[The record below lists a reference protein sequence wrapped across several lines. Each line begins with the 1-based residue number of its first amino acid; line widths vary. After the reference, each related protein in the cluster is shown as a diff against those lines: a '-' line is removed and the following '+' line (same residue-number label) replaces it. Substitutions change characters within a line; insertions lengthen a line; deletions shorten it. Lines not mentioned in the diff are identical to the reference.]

1 MMITKL
7 ALSLM
12 LTAAPYWF
20 TSASYSE
27 GPPEFNAG
35 TNARH
40 VRLCCAQATGRDQTA
55 TVGRNT
61 DRRVTI
67 DPAGHAAVG
76 AGKAVFV
83 GSSGAGAGVIRLRG
97 GPHAVHN
104 TLVWSSDDQNGREH
118 EVQLKVVTREQ
129 EDDTDAPK
137 QGWLGV
143 SIKSVSDE
151 TAEQLDIVGR
161 GVIVLNVLNDSPA
174 ANGGIEANDIIM
186 AINGDPVTG
195 EAGSVVELVSGHA
208 PGETVDVTVL
218 RGGKERTLK
227 VTLGSRSD
235 IKTRSWKFDVAP
247 FAEIEENVTAHGKML
262 RRNEDGEW
270 VFEDLGDLTNIKE
283 LRDHL
288 RLPIPGGT
296 SQTTQ
301 VFVDGNSKSVKLEI
315 RTDKGELSIEQ
326 EDGGE
331 ITVTRTDE
339 AGTETTTVYED
350 EDALAEGDPDA
361 FEYYQSSGKP
371 IIFNLSVDGIEGLR
385 DFDFDLDLDDLKD
398 GLFDWRKDLHDQL
411 SEAHTAY
418 LEAMEQA
425 RKAYE
430 EAITAWKSDGE
441 DEDGDAAFSM
451 PFFPFRGGHALF
463 MGQGR
468 HDRARPKHTFS
479 VDADGVIEVRIR
491 RGDAELV
498 RHFESEADLATR
510 NPELY
515 AKFQELTEA
524 DSE

>member
-12 LTAAPYWF
+12 LTAAPHWF
-20 TSASYSE
+20 TSALFSD
-27 GPPEFNAG
+27 GPAG
-35 TNARH
+35 FTPPSHAPH
-40 VRLCCAQATGRDQTA
+40 MHLCCAKATGKDQTA
-55 TVGRNT
+55 SVGQRT
-61 DRRVTI
+61 DPSVTI
-67 DPAGHAAVG
+67 ELDGHGLVG
-76 AGKAVFV
+76 AGNAVFV
-83 GSSGAGAGVIRLRG
+83 GSSGAGARVMALRG
-97 GPHAVHN
+97 GANGVPN
-104 TLVWSSDDQNGREH
+104 TFVWSSDDQNGPEH
-118 EVQLKVVTREQ
+118 ELKLKVVTRAR
-129 EDDTDAPK
+129 EDDADAPK

-174 ANGGIEANDIIM
+174 AKGGIEANDIIM

-195 EAGSVVELVSGHA
+195 EVGSVVELVSGHA

-218 RGGKERTLK
+218 RGGKEQTLK

-288 RLPIPGGT
+288 QLPIPGGT
-296 SQTTQ
+296 SHTTQ
-301 VFVDGNSKSVKLEI
+301 IFVDGNSKSVKLEI
-315 RTDKGELSIEQ
+315 KTDKGELSIKQ
-326 EDGGE
+326 KDGGE

-339 AGTETTTVYED
+339 TGTETTTVYED

-385 DFDFDLDLDDLKD
+385 NFDFDLDLHDLKD
-398 GLFDWRKDLHDQL
+398 DLFDWRKDLHDQL

-430 EAITAWKSDGE
+430 EAITAWQSDGE

-468 HDRARPKHTFS
+468 HDRAKPTHTFTM
-479 VDADGVIEVRIR
+479 DANGVIEVRIR
-491 RGDAELV
+491 RGDSELV
-498 RHFESEADLATR
+498 RHFESEDDLSAR

-515 AKFQELTEA
+515 AKFQELMEA